1 MARKPS
7 SSSKAPAP
15 RPRAPIGARTD
26 RAKPKPEAKHDR
38 AATVAKT
45 PKGKPVPKGR
55 AGTIALVGRPNV
67 GKSTLFNAMIG
78 ERIAIISHHPQT
90 TRDRIAGILTTQG
103 TQLVFQDTPGIHQP
117 KTKLGRRMNEVASGT
132 AEEAD
137 VVVFVVDVPADPVA
151 EAQRA
156 EATREKDAAVL
167 RGVPKDKPVVL
178 VVNKIDRIKEKS
190 KLLDVLTA
198 YSALHD
204 FAAVVPVTAKK
215 RDGIERL
222 RAVLGELLPEGELL
236 YPEDDISDR
245 PVRFFIAELVREQVL
260 MRTREEVPHGI
271 AVTVDAFEEPPT
283 KASVPATAASRSAF
297 GRTSGR
303 TDVDVRPSGQPRER
317 TDRCGAH
324 PSDVA
329 GVGEGPSRLRRRSA
343 AQPGRRGRRR
353 PRPLQVRH
361 AYDQDRF
368 GRRGAEHGASVRRH
382 AHDRLKRETRASGDA
397 RVLTDGHAT
406 FSASLL

>member
-204 FAAVVPVTAKK
+204 FAAVVPVSAKK

-283 KASVPATAASRSAF
+283 KASVPATAASRPAF
-297 GRTSGR
+297 GRTSGKR
-303 TDVDVRPSGQPRER
+303 SPVTRITLSIHVAKDSHKGIIIGQGGKMLTAIGTAARER
-317 TDRCGAH
+317 AERLLGQRVHLDIRVKATPDWFDNA
-324 PSDVA
+324 
-329 GVGEGPSRLRRRSA
+329 SRLIELGYGDDKGGHENIAPRSG
-343 AQPGRRGRRR
+343 P
-353 PRPLQVRH
+353 P
-361 AYDQDRF
+361 
-368 GRRGAEHGASVRRH
+368 E
-382 AHDRLKRETRASGDA
+382 
-397 RVLTDGHAT
+397 
-406 FSASLL
+406 